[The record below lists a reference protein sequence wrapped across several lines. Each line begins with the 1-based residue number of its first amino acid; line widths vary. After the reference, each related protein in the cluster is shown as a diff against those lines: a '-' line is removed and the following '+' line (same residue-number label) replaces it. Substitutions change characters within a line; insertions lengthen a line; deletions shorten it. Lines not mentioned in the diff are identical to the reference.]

1 LADTL
6 LSAKSSLLTRYDLH
20 SHTTASDGLLSP
32 EALVARAAAMGVDVL
47 AITDHDTLAGLTAA
61 RRAIIQQALPLTLV
75 SGVEISTLWQNH
87 EIHIV
92 GLGIDV
98 THPAMTALLAAQREK
113 RQERAVIIAQRLER
127 AGIPGAWQGASEFA
141 GDGVVT
147 RGHFARYLVSIGKA
161 DNLAAVF
168 KKYLSK
174 GNTGYTPS
182 HWCTIE
188 EAVSAV
194 RQAGG
199 QTVVAHPGRYQ
210 LSAKWLKRL
219 LDHFVET
226 GGDGIE
232 VASCQQS
239 PQERTL
245 LAGYARERHLLGSQ
259 GSDFHQPCAWIELGR
274 KLWLPGG
281 VEPIWRDWPTT
292 GLAPTGRAPNSAVA
306 QPLPS
311 KG

>member
-1 LADTL
+1 MTDKPLG
-6 LSAKSSLLTRYDLH
+6 AKSSLFTLYDLH

-32 EALVARAAAMGVDVL
+32 EALVARAVAMGVDVL
-47 AITDHDTLAGLTAA
+47 AITDHDTLKGVAVA
-61 RRAIIQQALPLTLV
+61 RQAIISQALPLTLIA
-75 SGVEISTLWQNH
+75 GVEISTRWQNH

-92 GLGIDV
+92 GLGIDIA
-98 THPAMTALLAAQREK
+98 HPAITELLAAQREK
-113 RQERAVIIAQRLER
+113 RRERAVDIAQRLER
-127 AGIPGAWQGASEFA
+127 AGITGAWEGAQGFA
-141 GDGVVT
+141 CDGVIT

-174 GNTGYTPS
+174 GNTGYAPS
-182 HWCTIE
+182 QWCSIE

-199 QTVVAHPGRYQ
+199 QAVVAHPGRYQ

-219 LDHFVET
+219 LDHFVAA
-226 GGDGIE
+226 GGEGIE

-245 LAGYARERHLLGSQ
+245 LAGYARERQLLGSQ
-259 GSDFHQPCAWIELGR
+259 GSDFHMPCAWIELGR

-281 VEPIWRDWPTT
+281 VEPIWRDWPTHHT
-292 GLAPTGRAPNSAVA
+292 VAPA
-306 QPLPS
+306 
-311 KG
+311 

>member
-1 LADTL
+1 MLTL
-6 LSAKSSLLTRYDLH
+6 YDLH
-20 SHTTASDGLLSP
+20 SHTTASDGVLSP
-32 EALVARAAAMGVDVL
+32 EELAARAVAMGVDVL

-61 RRAIIQQALPLTLV
+61 RQAIIRQALPLTLV
-75 SGVEISTLWQNH
+75 PGVEISTLWQNH

-92 GLGIDV
+92 GLGIDI

-113 RQERAVIIAQRLER
+113 RRERAVTIARRLEH
-127 AGIPGAWQGASEFA
+127 AGITGAWQGASGFA
-141 GDGVVT
+141 GDGVIT

-168 KKYLSK
+168 KKYLSR
-174 GNTGYTPS
+174 GNTGYAPPQ
-182 HWCTIE
+182 WCTIE
-188 EAVSAV
+188 DAIAAV

-219 LDHFVET
+219 LDSFAGA

-232 VASCQQS
+232 VSSCQQS
-239 PQERTL
+239 PQERIL
-245 LAGYARERHLLGSQ
+245 LAGYARDRHLLASQ

-281 VEPIWRDWPTT
+281 VEPIWRDWPARQA
-292 GLAPTGRAPNSAVA
+292 GS
-306 QPLPS
+306 PS
-311 KG
+311 LSLKG